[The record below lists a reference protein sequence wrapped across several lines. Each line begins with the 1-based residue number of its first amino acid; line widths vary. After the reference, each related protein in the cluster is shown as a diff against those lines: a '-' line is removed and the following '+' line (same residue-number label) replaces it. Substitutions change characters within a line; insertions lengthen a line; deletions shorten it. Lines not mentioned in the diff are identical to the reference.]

1 MEGLQGNAVRHDPEC
16 LVPDGR
22 MALVGVLHVDRGV
35 LQQVNSRICSKVA
48 WSRRNA
54 KMGCV
59 TLDG

>member
-1 MEGLQGNAVRHDPEC
+1 
-16 LVPDGR
+16 